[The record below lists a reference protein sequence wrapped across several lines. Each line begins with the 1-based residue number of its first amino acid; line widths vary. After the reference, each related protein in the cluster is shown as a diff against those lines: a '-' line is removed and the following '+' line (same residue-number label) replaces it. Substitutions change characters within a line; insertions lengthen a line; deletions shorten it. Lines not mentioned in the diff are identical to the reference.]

1 MKRFF
6 KQVGIAHHDDGW
18 QVLLDGKPIR
28 TPLRRLL
35 TVPTEALARAVA
47 VEWEGQG
54 EELQPATMRV
64 TRLATTAV
72 DLMPERRQPAIR
84 QVMDYLGTDMLCY
97 RASEPRDLVQR
108 QDEAWQPWLDW
119 LARAFDV
126 RLPVHRTV
134 LPQAAPADAE
144 GRLLPVVEALDDWQV
159 VALHAGVTIT
169 QSLALGLAMMEAVL
183 PADEAFEVAQ
193 LDTLYQVEHWGD
205 DPEITRRHE
214 GLRAELEAVER
225 FVQALAPPL
234 RM

>member
-6 KQVGIAHHDDGW
+6 KQVAIAPHGDAW

-28 TPLRRLL
+28 TPLRRVLA
-35 TVPTEALARAVA
+35 VPTEALARAVA

-54 EELQPATMRV
+54 DELQPATLRI
-64 TRLATTAV
+64 TRLATTVV
-72 DLMPERRQPAIR
+72 DLMPERRAPAIS

-97 RASEPRDLVQR
+97 RAVEPRDLVQR

-134 LPQAAPADAE
+134 LPQAEPDGAAE
-144 GRLLPVVEALDDWQV
+144 RLLPVVEALDGWQL
-159 VALHAGVTIT
+159 VALHAAVTAT
-169 QSLALGLAMMEAVL
+169 HSLALGLAMMEAVL
-183 PADEAFEVAQ
+183 LADEAFEVAQ
-193 LDTLYQVEHWGD
+193 LDTLYQVERWGE

-214 GLRAELEAVER
+214 ALRADLEAIER
-225 FVQALAPPL
+225 FVRALAPPL

>member
-6 KQVGIAHHDDGW
+6 KQVGIARHGDEW

-28 TPLRRLL
+28 TPLRRTLAL
-35 TVPTEALARAVA
+35 PTEALARAVA
-47 VEWEGQG
+47 VEWEGQD

-64 TRLATTAV
+64 TRLATTSV

-97 RASEPRDLVQR
+97 RASDPRDLAQR

-119 LARAFDV
+119 LAGAFDV

-134 LPQAAPADAE
+134 LPQEAPAGAE
-144 GRLLPVVEALDDWQV
+144 ERLLPVVEALDGWQL
-159 VALHAGVTIT
+159 VALHAAVTIT
-169 QSLALGLAMMEAVL
+169 HSLVLGLAMMEAVL

-193 LDTLYQVEHWGD
+193 LDTLYQVEHWGE
-205 DPEITRRHE
+205 DPEITRRHA